1 MALVCV
7 PIPSL
12 ILLSHLQLFTCKN
25 RTYQLVLSLVSLS
38 ETNAMVYIH
47 VSQLASELLVGMVS
61 DQNTSNLVVTS
72 LYIILGMMSK
82 GLRFKLSNSE
92 SFSLL
97 LRWSICLLRR

>member
-1 MALVCV
+1 
-7 PIPSL
+7 
-12 ILLSHLQLFTCKN
+12 
-25 RTYQLVLSLVSLS
+25 
-38 ETNAMVYIH
+38 MVYIH